1 MTPGPGQPP
10 AAQPPARQANIAWSA
25 PQVTQAARGRLLGHG
40 AVTVWF
46 TGLPGSGKSTLARRV
61 EADLAAEGVLAY
73 VLDGD
78 NLRFGLNSDLG
89 FSPEDRAENIRRAGE
104 VSALLR
110 DAGAVVLAAFIS
122 PYRQD
127 RDRVRSLHPEGAFV
141 EVFVDAPLQ
150 VCEQRDPKGLYA
162 AARSGA
168 VADMTGVT
176 APYEPPPTAELR
188 IDTAS
193 TDVVRAAA
201 QIVGEVLR
209 RIRTPAKGPRP
220 GSGPLASDERGHP
233 QITS

>member
-1 MTPGPGQPP
+1 MWSPGE
-10 AAQPPARQANIAWSA
+10 
-25 PQVTQAARGRLLGHG
+25 VTSKTRAELLGHG

-46 TGLPGSGKSTLARRV
+46 TGLPGSGKSTLARSV
-61 EADLAAEGVLAY
+61 EAELATEGVLAC

-89 FSPEDRAENIRRAGE
+89 FTPEDRAENIRRAGE

-127 RDRVRSLHPEGAFV
+127 RDRVRSLHPDGAFV
-141 EVFVDAPLQ
+141 EVFVDAPLE

-162 AARSGA
+162 KARSGA
-168 VADMTGVT
+168 VTAMTGVT
-176 APYEPPPTAELR
+176 APYEPPVAAELR

-193 TDVVRAAA
+193 TDVGEAAA
-201 QIVGEVLR
+201 QVIGDVLR
-209 RIRTPAKGPRP
+209 RIRPRRG
-220 GSGPLASDERGHP
+220 GSPLASD
-233 QITS
+233 